1 MKNNELETRSI
12 RFAGSALERRAASCA
27 RHISDASAPTI
38 IGICCEPGMGSSLFV
53 SRVLSDLDGQAI
65 RVLRRDLAGYSDT
78 LAADYIVRTCR
89 AFCAGSSPAVLV
101 LDHVP
106 ALDEGDAARAARAID
121 RLWQTG
127 RSVLMSF
134 APEAVPVFEQ
144 LPQSELVLP
153 SDLLEGFGGCGL
165 GTGADAAVCRLTR
178 GIASLVD
185 AVSREGSVD
194 EKGELSP
201 GVEYIDRVE
210 RLVTH
215 SLRLSLTNEELRL
228 RLAMLLLGQGT
239 RDDLA
244 RVLGER
250 VGEGFMQ
257 LARSASVFGAND
269 ERGTFRCLNVEP
281 EVGIRCGHAGL
292 APLCVMFPEVASSCA
307 ALLYEHEEY
316 ARATV
321 VYATVGDARSAEAL
335 ADKIDYVI
343 DAGFVEVA
351 RHAAE
356 SGDLSAERT
365 SEVEA
370 LLDELA
376 GKVRAGADA
385 GEGADGVPA
394 CPAAH
399 LLLRAAADDP
409 RDVPVA
415 LLEPGSDLDRRLS
428 VHLRALGLLAEGRFE
443 EVLRLVAA
451 AGVSPEGDSLSGD
464 LVGVDEEFARLMLL
478 EGVGSGGPV
487 RDYGRWAVVA
497 RPGYE
502 RAGLAV
508 RALRAAADAID
519 GASASRSAEVL
530 VAQAERMA
538 RPALVAVGLLA
549 GCVCDLRAGSPTRAR
564 VRASLARTNA
574 ERAGC
579 EYLGRVSTLFEEVA
593 GHVLGEEVRPSE
605 EGPDDDLG
613 LVSGWV
619 RAVLSGDGGAVAA
632 ASARADARVPRNA
645 LWVLWVLSTAVTE
658 LVEPVR
664 SWAPGGWGRPLPPAC
679 AAAAVPEPDE
689 GAAEPDG
696 AAPVRLCLLGRLD
709 LTVRGRRV
717 DPGRLEYRSAKSVL
731 AFLALQHGSAV
742 RRYRIVEQV
751 WPDSDYA
758 AGFNRVYQ
766 ATTTIRSA
774 VGEVDPAVEPFVTS
788 RASRTI
794 GLDPEVVSCDVDDFV
809 EAARLAADGSDDRA
823 VVEGARRAE
832 ALYEGD
838 LYVPPADA
846 TGCLARARRELAEL
860 YCDAMVA
867 GAESA
872 LRIGQRQ
879 TSTRMAY
886 NAIGADDLRE
896 DAMAVLVRALRSSGR
911 DAEAERTYRR
921 FSERMIR
928 TQERPPSRRL
938 RQVASGVLSGQGSRR
953 STGER

>member
-1 MKNNELETRSI
+1 MKTNELEARSI
-12 RFAGSALERRAASCA
+12 RYAESALERRAASCA
-27 RHISDASAPTI
+27 RHISDAAAPTI
-38 IGICCEPGMGSSLFV
+38 IGICCEPGMGSSLYV
-53 SRVLSDLDGQAI
+53 SRILSGLDRQAI

-121 RLWQTG
+121 RLWQSG
-127 RSVLMSF
+127 RSILMSF
-134 APEAVPVFEQ
+134 APEAVLVFEE

-153 SDLLEGFGGCGL
+153 SDLLEAFGGCAL
-165 GTGADAAVCRLTR
+165 VTGVDSVVCRLTR
-178 GIASLVD
+178 GMASLVD
-185 AVSREGSVD
+185 AVSREGSID

-201 GVEYIDRVE
+201 GVEYYDRVE
-210 RLVTH
+210 RLVAH
-215 SLRLSLTNEELRL
+215 SLRLSLTNEDLRL
-228 RLAMLLLGQGT
+228 RLAMLLLGYGT

-250 VGEGFMQ
+250 VDEGLMQ
-257 LARSASVFGAND
+257 LAKSAPLFGAND
-269 ERGTFRCLNVEP
+269 ERSTFRCLNVEP

-292 APLCVMFPEVASSCA
+292 APLCVMFPEVASACA
-307 ALLYEHEEY
+307 RLLYEREEY

-335 ADKIDYVI
+335 ADGIDYVI
-343 DAGFVEVA
+343 DAGYAEVA

-356 SGDLSAERT
+356 SGDLAPERA
-365 SEVEA
+365 SEVVA

-376 GKVRAGADA
+376 GKVRNRAG
-385 GEGADGVPA
+385 GSGADGA
-394 CPAAH
+394 AECPGAH

-409 RDVPVA
+409 RGVPPSA
-415 LLEPGSDLDRRLS
+415 SEPTSELDRRLS
-428 VHLRALGLLAEGRFE
+428 VHLQALGLLAEGRFE
-443 EVLRLVAA
+443 EVLRLVAE
-451 AGVSPEGDSLSGD
+451 AGVSPEAESLSGD
-464 LVGVDEEFARLMLL
+464 LVGIDEEFARLMLL
-478 EGVGSGGPV
+478 EGVASGNPA
-487 RDYGRWAVVA
+487 RDFGRWDVVA

-519 GASASRSAEVL
+519 GASASRHAELL
-530 VAQAERMA
+530 VAQAERMG
-538 RPALVAVGLLA
+538 RPALVAVGLLV

-593 GHVLGEEVRPSE
+593 GHVLGEEVRPAQ
-605 EGPDDDLG
+605 EGFDDDLA

-632 ASARADARVPRNA
+632 ASAQADARVPRNA
-645 LWVLWVLSTAVTE
+645 LWVVWVLSTGVTE
-658 LVEPVR
+658 LAEPVR
-664 SWAPGGWGRPLPPAC
+664 SWVPGGWGRPLAPTC
-679 AAAAVPEPDE
+679 AAVAVPEPDE
-689 GAAEPDG
+689 GTAESDDV
-696 AAPVRLCLLGRLD
+696 APVRLCLLGGLD
-709 LTVRGRRV
+709 LTVHGRRV

-809 EAARLAADGSDDRA
+809 EAARMAADGVDDRA

-928 TQERPPSRRL
+928 TQERPPSRKL
-938 RQVASGVLSGQGSRR
+938 RQVASGVLSGQGPRR
-953 STGER
+953 ATEGR